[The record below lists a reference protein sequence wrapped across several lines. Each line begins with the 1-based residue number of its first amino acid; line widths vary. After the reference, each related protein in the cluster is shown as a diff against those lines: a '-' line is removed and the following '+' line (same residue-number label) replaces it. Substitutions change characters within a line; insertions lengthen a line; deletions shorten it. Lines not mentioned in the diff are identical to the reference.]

1 MTGSDPSG
9 MMKFLTDQL
18 QEAEDTNDRGRS
30 IVLFVLELITWI
42 LIIIIS
48 VVWIMGHVPSGW
60 SGQDPLLNPSNLCK
74 IH

>member
-9 MMKFLTDQL
+9 MMRFLTDQL
-18 QEAEDTNDRGRS
+18 QEAEDANDRGRL
-30 IVLFVLELITWI
+30 IVLFVLELITQI

-48 VVWIMGHVPSGW
+48 VVWIIGHVPSGW
-60 SGQDPLLNPSNLCK
+60 SGQDQLLNPSNLCK